1 MRVLTLSH
9 RLQGVAVLGLSVR
22 NDQVIEVLVD
32 LPLRTDQRQLTSRR
46 AEGKKSE
53 PA

>member
-1 MRVLTLSH
+1 MTVLTLSH
-9 RLQGVAVLGLSVR
+9 RLQGVAVLGLGVR

-32 LPLRTDQRQLTSRR
+32 LSLITDQRQLTFRR
-46 AEGKKSE
+46 ADSKRSE